1 MTNKDSKYKVG
12 YGCPPKEH
20 QFKPGQSGNPKG
32 RPKKNNNFAEDV
44 LEEMSEMITVQENG
58 KLTKITKKRALAKRL
73 IADSLSGKVSA
84 IKILTPI
91 LAGEKN
97 IKNGRL
103 RISHRLRGFILRRRR
118 NHSKSCRVPGWSNNH
133 FRYGVRKY

>member
-1 MTNKDSKYKVG
+1 MSNKDLQKYEVG
-12 YGCPPKEH
+12 YKRPPREH

-44 LEEMSEMITVQENG
+44 MDEMNEVITIQENG
-58 KLTKITKKRALAKRL
+58 KLKKITKKRALAKRL

-91 LAGEKN
+91 LAGETK
-97 IKNGRL
+97 ITKDFEETPQDAQIL
-103 RISHRLRGFILRRRR
+103 EDYIQRGL
-118 NHSKSCRVPGWSNNH
+118 NHE
-133 FRYGVRKY
+133 

>member
-32 RPKKNNNFAEDV
+32 RPKKNNHFAEAV
-44 LEEMSEMITVQENG
+44 LDEMSEMITVQENG

-91 LAGEKN
+91 LAGETK
-97 IKNGRL
+97 ITKDLEEELTLQDSQILEDYIQRRL
-103 RISHRLRGFILRRRR
+103 
-118 NHSKSCRVPGWSNNH
+118 SNE
-133 FRYGVRKY
+133 R

>member
-44 LEEMSEMITVQENG
+44 LEEMSEMITV
-58 KLTKITKKRALAKRL
+58 
-73 IADSLSGKVSA
+73 
-84 IKILTPI
+84 
-91 LAGEKN
+91 
-97 IKNGRL
+97 
-103 RISHRLRGFILRRRR
+103 
-118 NHSKSCRVPGWSNNH
+118 
-133 FRYGVRKY
+133 

>member
-91 LAGEKN
+91 LAGETK
-97 IKNGRL
+97 ITKDLEGELTLQDSQILEDYIQRRL
-103 RISHRLRGFILRRRR
+103 
-118 NHSKSCRVPGWSNNH
+118 SNE
-133 FRYGVRKY
+133 R

>member
-1 MTNKDSKYKVG
+1 MSNKDLQKYEVG
-12 YGCPPKEH
+12 YKRPPREH

-91 LAGEKN
+91 LAG
-97 IKNGRL
+97 
-103 RISHRLRGFILRRRR
+103 SRR
-118 NHSKSCRVPGWSNNH
+118 K
-133 FRYGVRKY
+133 KY

>member
-1 MTNKDSKYKVG
+1 MSNKDLQKYEVG
-12 YGCPPKEH
+12 YKRPPREH

-44 LEEMSEMITVQENG
+44 MDEMNEVITIQENG
-58 KLTKITKKRALAKRL
+58 KLKKITKKRALAKRL

-91 LAGEKN
+91 LAGETK
-97 IKNGRL
+97 ITKDFEEELTPQDAQILEDYIQRRL
-103 RISHRLRGFILRRRR
+103 
-118 NHSKSCRVPGWSNNH
+118 NHE
-133 FRYGVRKY
+133 

>member
-1 MTNKDSKYKVG
+1 MSNKDLQKYEVG
-12 YGCPPKEH
+12 YKRPPREY

-44 LEEMSEMITVQENG
+44 MDEMNEVITIQENG
-58 KLTKITKKRALAKRL
+58 KLKKITKKRALAKRL

-91 LAGEKN
+91 LAGETK
-97 IKNGRL
+97 ITKDFEEELTPQDAQILEDYIQRRL
-103 RISHRLRGFILRRRR
+103 SDER
-118 NHSKSCRVPGWSNNH
+118 
-133 FRYGVRKY
+133 

>member
-1 MTNKDSKYKVG
+1 MSNKDLQKYEVG

-91 LAGEKN
+91 LAGETK
-97 IKNGRL
+97 ITKDLEEELTLQDSQILEDYIQRRL
-103 RISHRLRGFILRRRR
+103 
-118 NHSKSCRVPGWSNNH
+118 SNE
-133 FRYGVRKY
+133 R

>member
-1 MTNKDSKYKVG
+1 MSNKDLQKYEVG
-12 YGCPPKEH
+12 YKRPPREH

-32 RPKKNNNFAEDV
+32 RSKKNNNFAEDV

-58 KLTKITKKRALAKRL
+58 KLKKITKKRALAKRL

-91 LAGEKN
+91 LAGETK
-97 IKNGRL
+97 ITKDFEEELTPQDAQILEDYIQRRL
-103 RISHRLRGFILRRRR
+103 
-118 NHSKSCRVPGWSNNH
+118 NHE
-133 FRYGVRKY
+133 

>member
-32 RPKKNNNFAEDV
+32 RPKKHNNFAEDV

-91 LAGEKN
+91 LAGETK
-97 IKNGRL
+97 ITKDL
-103 RISHRLRGFILRRRR
+103 EEELTLQDSQILEDYIQRGL
-118 NHSKSCRVPGWSNNH
+118 NHE
-133 FRYGVRKY
+133 

>member
-1 MTNKDSKYKVG
+1 MSNKDLQKYEVG
-12 YGCPPKEH
+12 YKHPPREY

-44 LEEMSEMITVQENG
+44 MDEMNEVITIQENG
-58 KLTKITKKRALAKRL
+58 KLKKITKKRALAKRL

-91 LAGEKN
+91 LAGETK
-97 IKNGRL
+97 ITKDFEEELTPQDAQILEDYIQRRL
-103 RISHRLRGFILRRRR
+103 
-118 NHSKSCRVPGWSNNH
+118 NHE
-133 FRYGVRKY
+133 

>member
-1 MTNKDSKYKVG
+1 MIDKDLQKYEVG
-12 YGCPPKEH
+12 YKRPPREH

-44 LEEMSEMITVQENG
+44 LEEMSEVITIQENG
-58 KLTKITKKRALAKRL
+58 KLKKITKKRALAKRL

-91 LAGEKN
+91 LAGETKITKDLEEELTPQDAQILEEY
-97 IKNGRL
+97 IKRRL
-103 RISHRLRGFILRRRR
+103 
-118 NHSKSCRVPGWSNNH
+118 NNE
-133 FRYGVRKY
+133 

>member
-58 KLTKITKKRALAKRL
+58 KLKKITKKRALAKRL

-91 LAGEKN
+91 LAGETK
-97 IKNGRL
+97 ITKDLEEELTLQDSQILEDYIQRRL
-103 RISHRLRGFILRRRR
+103 
-118 NHSKSCRVPGWSNNH
+118 SNE
-133 FRYGVRKY
+133 R

>member
-1 MTNKDSKYKVG
+1 MSNKDLQKYEVG
-12 YGCPPKEH
+12 YKRPPREH

-44 LEEMSEMITVQENG
+44 MDEMNEVITIQENG
-58 KLTKITKKRALAKRL
+58 KLKKITKKRALAKRL

-91 LAGEKN
+91 LAGETTITKDFEEELTPQDAQ
-97 IKNGRL
+97 ILEDYIQRRL
-103 RISHRLRGFILRRRR
+103 
-118 NHSKSCRVPGWSNNH
+118 NHE
-133 FRYGVRKY
+133 

>member
-58 KLTKITKKRALAKRL
+58 KLT

-97 IKNGRL
+97 IKNDVEEEL
-103 RISHRLRGFILRRRR
+103 TPQDAQILEDYIQRGL
-118 NHSKSCRVPGWSNNH
+118 NHE
-133 FRYGVRKY
+133 

>member
-1 MTNKDSKYKVG
+1 MSNKDLQKYEVG
-12 YGCPPKEH
+12 YKRPPREY

-44 LEEMSEMITVQENG
+44 MDEMNEVITIQENG
-58 KLTKITKKRALAKRL
+58 KLKKITKKRALAKRL

-91 LAGEKN
+91 LAGETK
-97 IKNGRL
+97 ITKDFEEELTPQDAQILEDYIQRRL
-103 RISHRLRGFILRRRR
+103 
-118 NHSKSCRVPGWSNNH
+118 NHE
-133 FRYGVRKY
+133 

>member
-91 LAGEKN
+91 LAGETK
-97 IKNGRL
+97 ITKDLEEELTLQDSQILEDYIQRRL
-103 RISHRLRGFILRRRR
+103 
-118 NHSKSCRVPGWSNNH
+118 SNE
-133 FRYGVRKY
+133 G

>member
-1 MTNKDSKYKVG
+1 MSNKDLQKYEVG
-12 YGCPPKEH
+12 YKRPPREH

-91 LAGEKN
+91 LAGETK
-97 IKNGRL
+97 ITKDFEEELTPQDAQILEDYIQRRL
-103 RISHRLRGFILRRRR
+103 
-118 NHSKSCRVPGWSNNH
+118 NHE
-133 FRYGVRKY
+133 

>member
-1 MTNKDSKYKVG
+1 MSNKDLQKYEVG
-12 YGCPPKEH
+12 YKRPPREH

-44 LEEMSEMITVQENG
+44 MDEMNEVITIQENG
-58 KLTKITKKRALAKRL
+58 KLKKITKKRALAKRL

-91 LAGEKN
+91 LAGETK
-97 IKNGRL
+97 ITKDFEEELTPQDAQILEDYIQRRL
-103 RISHRLRGFILRRRR
+103 
-118 NHSKSCRVPGWSNNH
+118 SNE
-133 FRYGVRKY
+133 R

>member
-32 RPKKNNNFAEDV
+32 PPKKNNNFAEDV

-91 LAGEKN
+91 LAGETK
-97 IKNGRL
+97 ITKDFEEELTPQDAQILEDYIQRRL
-103 RISHRLRGFILRRRR
+103 
-118 NHSKSCRVPGWSNNH
+118 SNE
-133 FRYGVRKY
+133 R

>member
-1 MTNKDSKYKVG
+1 MSNKDLQKYEVG
-12 YGCPPKEH
+12 YKRPPREH

-32 RPKKNNNFAEDV
+32 RPKKNNNFAEEV

-91 LAGEKN
+91 LAGETK
-97 IKNGRL
+97 ITKDFEEELTPQDAQILEDYIQRRL
-103 RISHRLRGFILRRRR
+103 
-118 NHSKSCRVPGWSNNH
+118 NHE
-133 FRYGVRKY
+133 

>member
-1 MTNKDSKYKVG
+1 MSNKDLQKYEVG
-12 YGCPPKEH
+12 YKRPPREH

-44 LEEMSEMITVQENG
+44 MDEMNEVITIQENG
-58 KLTKITKKRALAKRL
+58 KLKKITKKRALAKRL

-91 LAGEKN
+91 LAGETK
-97 IKNGRL
+97 ITKDFEEELTPHDAQILEDYIQRRL
-103 RISHRLRGFILRRRR
+103 
-118 NHSKSCRVPGWSNNH
+118 SNE
-133 FRYGVRKY
+133 R